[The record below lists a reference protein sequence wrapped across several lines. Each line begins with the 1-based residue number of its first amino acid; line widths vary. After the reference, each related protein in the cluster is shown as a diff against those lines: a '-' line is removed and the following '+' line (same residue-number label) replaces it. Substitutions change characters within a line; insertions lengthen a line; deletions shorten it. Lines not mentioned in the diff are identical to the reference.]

1 MIVEGLV
8 TTLAADGAAHVA
20 PMGPEVEGDF
30 RRIVLKPFCT
40 AQTFRNLRAH
50 PEGVFHVVDDVGLL
64 ARAAIGPVA
73 PAVRPAA
80 RVRGFI
86 LEDSCRYFEFRAV
99 RIDATGERSRIEC
112 DVAASGMLREFSGFN
127 RARHAVLEAAILAT
141 RAGFLPIEGIRSQ
154 LAQLASPVAKTGGPA
169 EREAFDLLRDHIEKL
184 ARERE
189 AAGTSGA
196 ERTGPA
202 AVRVRT
208 ASRLHFGLIAPAHG
222 SARRFGGVGA
232 MVEKPGIELVARR
245 AAEYGGTG
253 QLAERAVDFARRA
266 NPDGPP
272 VRIDVTAA
280 PPEHAGLG
288 TGTQLGM
295 AVARAVAELRGER
308 NLSAIELARR
318 AGRGERSG
326 IGLHGFLA
334 GGLIVDGGKGDGDGG
349 AAPPLIAR
357 VELPRGWRFLLL
369 LPEISRTGTVP
380 APGLSGAAEREAFAQ
395 LERAPRLA
403 ADISRAVLL
412 GLLPAAHEGNI
423 QAFGEALHEIGRRAG
438 ECFAAVQ
445 GGIYGS
451 RTSEEVLGFLQAE
464 GIAGVGQSSWG
475 PALYAAVES
484 EERAQD
490 AARRVAARF
499 PGLEV
504 IVTPPANTGAMVAA
518 VPG

>member
-8 TTLAADGAAHVA
+8 TTLGADGAAHVA

-30 RRIVLKPFCT
+30 RRIVLKPFT
-40 AQTFRNLRAH
+40 SAQTFRNLRSH
-50 PEGVFHVVDDVGLL
+50 PEGVFHLVDDVGLL
-64 ARAAIGPVA
+64 ARAAIGPVS

-86 LEDSCRYFEFRAV
+86 LEEACRYFEFRAV
-99 RIDATGERSRIEC
+99 RIDASGERSRIEC
-112 DVAASGMLREFSGFN
+112 EVAASGTLREFSGFN

-141 RAGFLPIEGIRSQ
+141 RAGFLPIDALRAQ
-154 LAQLASPVAKTGGPA
+154 VAQLAPPVAKTGGPV
-169 EREAFDLLRDHIEKL
+169 EREAFEILREHIEKL

-196 ERTGPA
+196 GGTGPA

-208 ASRLHFGLIAPAHG
+208 ASRLHFGLIAPGEGAP
-222 SARRFGGVGA
+222 RRFGSVGA
-232 MVEKPGIELVARR
+232 MVERPGIELMARR
-245 AAEYGGTG
+245 AKEYGGTG
-253 QLAERAVDFARRA
+253 PMAERAMDLARRVD
-266 NPDGPP
+266 PDGKP
-272 VRIDVTAA
+272 VRIDVSAA

-308 NLSAIELARR
+308 GVNAAELARR

-326 IGLHGFLA
+326 IGLHGFLE
-334 GGLIVDGGKGDGDGG
+334 GGLLVDGGRGG
-349 AAPPLIAR
+349 ADRGIPPLIAR
-357 VELPRGWRFLLL
+357 VEIPRAWRFLLL
-369 LPEISRTGTVP
+369 LPGISKIG
-380 APGLSGAAEREAFAQ
+380 AAISPGLSGAAEREAFAR
-395 LERAPRLA
+395 LESAPRLA
-403 ADISRAVLL
+403 AEISRAVLL
-412 GLLPAAHEGNI
+412 GLLPAAHEGDI
-423 QAFGEALHEIGRRAG
+423 ESFGEALYEIGRRAG

-451 RTSEEVLGFLQAE
+451 RRSEEVIEFLRGE
-464 GIAGVGQSSWG
+464 GIAGAGQSSWG

-484 EERAQD
+484 DERAQD
-490 AARRVAARF
+490 AARRVAEHF
-499 PGLEV
+499 PGMEV
-504 IVTPPANTGAMVAA
+504 IVTPPANTGATVEA